1 MDIAN
6 NFMSLF
12 FAAYPQ
18 AQSGKLSMDELNKLM
33 AEYQHKMN
41 SNPITD
47 FDGLSSEQMT
57 VLLHAPFTSDGV
69 LQFSKDMEDYLDQV
83 PIFKLSELLIS
94 KIRDDGTLKLTV
106 KGNLP
111 VRVCELLYNQN
122 LIKWEYMD
130 FVKRITEEEIPYI
143 WPLKQ
148 YLLHNGIIKK
158 RNNTLSLTKHG
169 EKLTKASKAVRFNS
183 LLTYFTSRFHWGNFY
198 DIHDDGKYGNLG
210 WAYSLVLLS
219 KYGTTPNSGEF
230 YSLKLIRAFE
240 KELWDIHQK
249 NTTSKVSEEHHS
261 AYSVRFFKCFANW
274 FGLVNIEQK
283 KDYRISLSSRLIITK
298 SSLFDHLF
306 EVVRTH

>member
-1 MDIAN
+1 MDISN
-6 NFMSLF
+6 NFMNSF

-33 AEYQHKMN
+33 AEYQRKMN
-41 SNPITD
+41 HTPIAD

-57 VLLHAPFTSDGV
+57 VLLHGPFTADGV
-69 LQFSKDMEDYLDQV
+69 IQFSKDIEDYLDQV
-83 PIFKLSELLIS
+83 PLFKLSELLIS
-94 KIRDDGTLKLTV
+94 KISENGTLKLTV

-111 VRVCELLYNQN
+111 VRLCELLYNQN

-130 FVKRITEEEIPYI
+130 YVKRITEEEIPYI

-148 YLLHNGIIKK
+148 YLLDEGIIKK
-158 RNNTLSLTKHG
+158 RNNTLSLTRHG
-169 EKLTKASKAVRFNS
+169 EKLMQAPKAVRFNK
-183 LLTYFTSRFHWGNFY
+183 LLTYFTSSFHWGNFY
-198 DIHDDGKYGNLG
+198 DIQDDGKCGNLG

-219 KYGTTPNSGEF
+219 KYGTTPHSGEF

-249 NTTSKVSEEHHS
+249 NTTSKASEEHHS
-261 AYSVRFFKCFANW
+261 AYSVRFFECFANW
-274 FGLVNIEQK
+274 FGLVNIEQR
-283 KDYRISLSSRLIITK
+283 KDYTISLSNRLTITK

-306 EVVRTH
+306 AVIRTP